1 MARKLFQ
8 RFAPS
13 QQQLRELPGLNLLG
27 DWIYEPNLWHINRSS
42 TAMAFAI
49 GLFCAMVPA
58 PGQIFVAAYAAVRLR
73 ANLPLSITLI
83 FVTNPLTM
91 PVIYYAAYELG
102 AFLLDTPVKA
112 IEFEI
117 TWGWLTR
124 RLGDIWQPFLLGCFV
139 MGSLV
144 VAMHTI
150 LQVAV
155 AMIGSVRLGLFQQMI
170 PKCMGQR
177 FYLDAIC
184 RPFR

>member
-13 QQQLRELPGLNLLG
+13 QQQLRELPGLSLLG

-49 GLFCAMVPA
+49 GLFCAMLPA

-73 ANLPLSITLI
+73 ANLPLSISLI
-83 FVTNPLTM
+83 FVTNPFTM

-102 AFLLDTPVKA
+102 AFFLDTPVKA

-117 TWGWLTR
+117 SWSWITQS
-124 RLGDIWQPFLLGCFV
+124 LGAIWQPFLLGC
-139 MGSLV
+139 LV
-144 VAMHTI
+144 IGLISATI
-150 LQVAV
+150 GYLTINILWRWRVVLAW
-155 AMIGSVRLGLFQQMI
+155 R
-170 PKCMGQR
+170 QR
-177 FYLDAIC
+177 AFDRKPTKL
-184 RPFR
+184 